1 MCWVITVFTVFFLSL
16 LCLFF
21 PDGETSERNQIWTLI
36 QTLSGCP
43 FTSISLWLIEWI
55 TLGLSCDGRLY
66 TMYNKTI
73 HICMGQYAYGFI
85 FISIV
90 QKLSCWWMV
99 WGSLSNVHD
108 LITWKQDWY
117 ILFQLFNNR
126 YQCLYFNLK
135 HNKYVL
141 LVLYIYM
148 ILALKTNFTIE

>member
-1 MCWVITVFTVFFLSL
+1 MRKILGKIVGNWFIMYVLSYYSIYCFFLILAMSV
-16 LCLFF
+16 FSWWRDQWKE
-21 PDGETSERNQIWTLI
+21 PDLNFDSDS
-36 QTLSGCP
+36 LSGCP

-99 WGSLSNVHD
+99 WWSLSNNQD
-108 LITWKQDWY
+108 LIICKQDWY
-117 ILFQLFNNR
+117 ILF
-126 YQCLYFNLK
+126 
-135 HNKYVL
+135 
-141 LVLYIYM
+141 
-148 ILALKTNFTIE
+148 

>member
-1 MCWVITVFTVFFLSL
+1 MRRILGKIVGNWFIMYVLSYYSIYCFFLILAMSV
-16 LCLFF
+16 F

-99 WGSLSNVHD
+99 LWWSLSNEHE
-108 LITWKQDWY
+108 LIIWKQDWF
-117 ILFQLFNNR
+117 ILF
-126 YQCLYFNLK
+126 
-135 HNKYVL
+135 
-141 LVLYIYM
+141 
-148 ILALKTNFTIE
+148 

>member
-1 MCWVITVFTVFFLSL
+1 MRRILGKIVGNWFTLYVLCYCSIYCFFLSL

-99 WGSLSNVHD
+99 WWSLSNVHD

-135 HNKYVL
+135 HNKYV
-141 LVLYIYM
+141 
-148 ILALKTNFTIE
+148 